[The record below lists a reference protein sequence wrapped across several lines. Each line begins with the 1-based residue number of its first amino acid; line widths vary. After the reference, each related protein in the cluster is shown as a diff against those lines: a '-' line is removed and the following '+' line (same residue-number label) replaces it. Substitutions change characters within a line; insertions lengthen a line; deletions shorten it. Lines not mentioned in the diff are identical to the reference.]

1 LEKNDSFSIREH
13 REYDFGFRLDLD
25 FQHSFLKDTTEIVYY
40 FEYNI
45 KIMIQIS
52 HRDIENK
59 SLIMFHCQRCHYVH
73 IMPIYYTKIEF
84 YNKYLFINFRYSH
97 LIEFV

>member
-1 LEKNDSFSIREH
+1 MEKNDSFSIREH

-59 SLIMFHCQRCHYVH
+59 SLIMFLCQFITQKLSFITNISLLTFDIH
-73 IMPIYYTKIEF
+73 I
-84 YNKYLFINFRYSH
+84 
-97 LIEFV
+97 